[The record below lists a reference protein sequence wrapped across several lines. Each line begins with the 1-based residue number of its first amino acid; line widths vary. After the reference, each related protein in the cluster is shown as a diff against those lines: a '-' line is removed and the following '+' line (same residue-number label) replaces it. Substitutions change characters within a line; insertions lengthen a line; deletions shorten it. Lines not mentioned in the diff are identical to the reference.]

1 MPLAGHGLR
10 PTPLRRRASRPQL
23 KRGPLGSMQPSTSA
37 NQAEEPLRRTLVRN
51 VALAAGVGVVIALQR
66 HRLRLLL
73 PIAAL
78 ALWFSLGGHY
88 VELAFLNGLRARI
101 SQGRLIQVGLR
112 LLVWFAGGVVLYVLM
127 AASARVLPLEAPPL
141 RMWWYGG
148 LLLIGVELAV
158 HGLLAMRG
166 RPNFYSGHG

>member
-1 MPLAGHGLR
+1 M
-10 PTPLRRRASRPQL
+10 
-23 KRGPLGSMQPSTSA
+23 SA
-37 NQAEEPLRRTLVRN
+37 FQEPLRRTLVRN
-51 VALAAGVGVVIALQR
+51 VALAAGVGVVFALQR
-66 HRLRLLL
+66 HRLGLLL

-88 VELAFLNGLRARI
+88 VELAFLTGLRARF
-101 SQGRLIQVGLR
+101 SQGRLPQAGLR

-127 AASARVLPLEAPPL
+127 AASARILPLDPPPL

-158 HGLLAMRG
+158 HGLLAVRG
-166 RPNFYSGHG
+166 RPNFYSGRG